1 MTLRSTIV
9 PLIPIPLR
17 TTLQVAARALFVL
30 AVSSGCGD
38 GSSEAPADTK
48 AADPPTKA
56 APKPSTLPAP
66 DSDEPDY
73 PAALKAALED
83 GIEPPPTGGTT
94 RRIDPFVVAWITAAV
109 KANGDRWLTRYEQTN
124 AEGVASKGW
133 QVRVPEGSP
142 LDALGLQDGDVIEQL
157 NDVPASDVAQVQDAL
172 SHAEN
177 RIALTVTRDAFEV
190 TLSYVIEPGLAWD
203 RTRAR
208 LAGTEIPP
216 GRELPDIV
224 ADANDVD
231 DAGDDLLPPRAGGLL
246 PPSNPSTSR
255 PKPVPSSPGTS
266 PKPASKPSTGGS
278 SSSGSSSG
286 ADKVA
291 CSGSTCTVERA
302 YFKSMVASPSK
313 LQSQANIVPAIR
325 DDVHSGYKL
334 KTVKSGSA
342 VHKMGFRSGDKVTHV
357 NGYDLTSDLEA
368 LALYS
373 ELGSTSKFNIRYER
387 GGAVRTKTI
396 VVK

>member
-1 MTLRSTIV
+1 MTLRSTIA
-9 PLIPIPLR
+9 PLILG
-17 TTLQVAARALFVL
+17 LAL
-30 AVSSGCGD
+30 SSGCGG
-38 GSSEAPADTK
+38 GSSEAPADAK
-48 AADPPTKA
+48 QADPPTKT
-56 APKPSTLPAP
+56 APKPSTPP
-66 DSDEPDY
+66 SPESDEPDY

-83 GIEPPPTGGTT
+83 GIEAPPTGGTT
-94 RRIDPFVVAWITAAV
+94 RRIDPFVVAWMTAAV

-133 QVRVPEGSP
+133 QVRVPAGSP
-142 LDALGLQDGDVIEQL
+142 LEALGLQDGDVIEQV

-208 LAGTEIPP
+208 LAGTELPP

-224 ADANDVD
+224 ADAD
-231 DAGDDLLPPRAGGLL
+231 DAGDDPLPPRAGGLL
-246 PPSNPSTSR
+246 PPTGSSTSR
-255 PKPVPSSPGTS
+255 PKPVPTPSGTN
-266 PKPASKPSTGGS
+266 PKPVPKPSSGGGS
-278 SSSGSSSG
+278 STGSSSG
-286 ADKVA
+286 ADKVT

-302 YFKSMVASPSK
+302 YFKSMIGSPSK
-313 LQSQANIVPAIR
+313 LQSQANIVPAIQN
-325 DDVHSGYKL
+325 DVHSGYKL

-387 GGAVRTKTI
+387 GGAARTKTI

>member
-1 MTLRSTIV
+1 MTLRSTIA
-9 PLIPIPLR
+9 PLTPLPLR

-30 AVSSGCGD
+30 AVSGGCGG
-38 GSSEAPADTK
+38 GSSEAPADAK
-48 AADPPTKA
+48 ASDPPTNA
-56 APKPSTLPAP
+56 APEPSTPPAS

-109 KANGDRWLTRYEQTN
+109 EANGDRWLTRYEQTN

-142 LDALGLQDGDVIEQL
+142 LEALGLQDGDVIEQL
-157 NDVPASDVAQVQDAL
+157 NDVPASDVGQLQDAL

-208 LAGTEIPP
+208 LAGTELPP

-224 ADANDVD
+224 ADADDVD
-231 DAGDDLLPPRAGGLL
+231 DAGDDPLPPRAGGLL

-266 PKPASKPSTGGS
+266 PKPVPKPSTGG
-278 SSSGSSSG
+278 
-286 ADKVA
+286 DKVT

>member
-1 MTLRSTIV
+1 MTLRSTIA
-9 PLIPIPLR
+9 PLIPLPLR
-17 TTLQVAARALFVL
+17 TPLQVAARAIFAL
-30 AVSSGCGD
+30 AVASGCG
-38 GSSEAPADTK
+38 GGAPEAPADAKT
-48 AADPPTKA
+48 ADPPAKA
-56 APKPSTLPAP
+56 TPEPSTPAAP

-83 GIEPPPTGGTT
+83 GIEAPPTGGTT
-94 RRIDPFVVAWITAAV
+94 RRVDPFVVAWVTAAV

-142 LDALGLQDGDVIEQL
+142 LEALGLQDGDVIEQV
-157 NDVPASDVAQVQDAL
+157 NDVPASDVAQVQGAL

-190 TLSYVIEPGLAWD
+190 TLSYVIEPGLAWA

-208 LAGTEIPP
+208 LAGTELPP

-224 ADANDVD
+224 ADADDV
-231 DAGDDLLPPRAGGLL
+231 GDEPLPSRVGGLS

-255 PKPVPSSPGTS
+255 PKPVPSPSGTK
-266 PKPASKPSTGGS
+266 PKPVPKPSAGGGSSSGS
-278 SSSGSSSG
+278 SSSGS
-286 ADKVA
+286 DKVT

-313 LQSQANIVPAIR
+313 LQSQANIVPAIQN
-325 DDVHSGYKL
+325 DVHSGYKL

-373 ELGSTSKFNIRYER
+373 ELGSTSKFNVRYER
-387 GGAVRTKTI
+387 GGAVRSKTI